1 MSGNSSKIFVLHIR
15 AEDQCNA
22 ELDQQERM
30 KPHIFA
36 MSSLFAAIQKRGKKT
51 ERSSLWKYNIKRSS
65 NKLLRNLFISKEIIE
80 SYPK

>member
-30 KPHIFA
+30 KPLIFE
-36 MSSLFAAIQKRGKKT
+36 MSSPFAAIQKRGKKT
-51 ERSSLWKYNIKRSS
+51 ERSSL
-65 NKLLRNLFISKEIIE
+65 
-80 SYPK
+80 